1 VWVTDLTPKHLGRT
15 IIRRLAAAVL
25 LSILPPAILL
35 AVLAGRGSLSLV
47 LLAVVL
53 CIALAGGIAASA
65 MVVRVLIERKQSLE
79 AAAEELEARRRPVRL
94 ATGDY
99 LVGLAEQRLLTA
111 ADAMVREVESLAEQ
125 REELEVILRSMSEG
139 VVVTDAHGE
148 VMLINGVAR
157 EMLELG
163 HEVDYRG
170 RSLVEICRDPAI
182 QQLVAGP
189 SEHRDEWPESI
200 ELTIQRTGPLR
211 RLRVTAGAVGT
222 SSRGHAAW
230 VLLFYDVTQLKAY
243 EGLRSDFIANLTHE
257 IRTPLSALCGY
268 AETLLEGVDDP
279 DAQRRFLGIIERQ
292 SHRLARLV
300 DDLVSLSDLERGLTP
315 MRLQALD
322 AKRLFEEAVE
332 LMREPAERQG
342 VELAI
347 QSPEGVALVGD
358 HDRLYQVLLNL
369 LDNAIKYTPRG
380 GRVTISVGSAVTQ
393 DSGAKPAVELSV
405 SDTGEGIPAQHI
417 PRLTERFYR
426 VDRARSR
433 ELGGTGLG
441 LAIVKHI
448 VQLHQ
453 GDLQIES
460 RLREGTTVR
469 IRLPMPPAA
478 AAEQPPAVRAAS

>member
-1 VWVTDLTPKHLGRT
+1 M
-15 IIRRLAAAVL
+15 L
-25 LSILPPAILL
+25 LSILPPATLL
-35 AVLAGRGSLSLV
+35 AVLAARGGLSLV
-47 LLAVVL
+47 VLAAVL
-53 CIALAGGIAASA
+53 GVALIGGIAASA
-65 MVVRVLIERKQSLE
+65 MVVRVLIERKQGLE
-79 AAAEELEARRRPVRL
+79 AAAEELEARRHPARL

-99 LVGLAEQRLLTA
+99 LVGSSEQRLMA
-111 ADAMVREVESLAEQ
+111 AAETIVREVETLAEQ
-125 REELEVILRSMSEG
+125 REELEAILRSMSEG

-157 EMLELG
+157 EMLDLG
-163 HEVDYRG
+163 PEVDYRG
-170 RSLVEICRDPAI
+170 RSLVEICRDPAV
-182 QQLVAGP
+182 QQLVAPP
-189 SEHRDEWPESI
+189 SEARNEWPKSI
-200 ELTIQRTGPLR
+200 ELAIQRSNALR
-211 RLRVTAGAVGT
+211 RLRVTAGAVGAP
-222 SSRGHAAW
+222 SPARAAW

-268 AETLLEGVDDP
+268 AETLLDGVDDP
-279 DAQRRFLGIIERQ
+279 DAQRRFLRIIERQ

-315 MRLQALD
+315 MQFQALD
-322 AKRLFEEAVE
+322 GRRLFEEAVE

-342 VELAI
+342 VELEI
-347 QSPEGVALVGD
+347 QCAGGLELVGD

-380 GRVTISVGSAVTQ
+380 GRVTLSASIPVLREA
-393 DSGAKPAVELSV
+393 GAKAVVELAV

-448 VQLHQ
+448 VQLHE
-453 GDLQIES
+453 GDLKIES
-460 RLREGTTVR
+460 RMREGTTVR
-469 IRLPMPPAA
+469 IALPLPQPSSAA
-478 AAEQPPAVRAAS
+478 AMGQPPAVTAAS